1 VGAQGAEKIG
11 GAVGVQEMSQ
21 LADGGA
27 SEKLSLPALSHSSN
41 DGAKGDGLV
50 VNNLSAWYGQA
61 RALHDVSIRVP
72 RGSIVGLIGHNG
84 AGKSTLLN
92 AIGRVVGSIA
102 GDVRLDDDDI
112 AKLRPEQ
119 LASRGVH
126 LVREGAPV
134 FSAVSIDEHLELG
147 YRLARVR
154 GKDPV
159 RKSDVM
165 AAFPE
170 LAPHLRSP
178 AGILSGG
185 QRQLLCLAM
194 AVVSRTHVL
203 LLDEP
208 SIGLSPIAARR
219 VLSAV
224 RELHLNSGLSVLVA
238 EQRIDLLRQMTKTC
252 YVLSVGRIVDQ
263 ADLMESAPK

>member
-1 VGAQGAEKIG
+1 V
-11 GAVGVQEMSQ
+11 VSQ

-27 SEKLSLPALSHSSN
+27 SEELSFPAPSRSSD

-50 VNNLSAWYGQA
+50 LNNLSAWYGQA

-72 RGSIVGLIGHNG
+72 HGSVVGLIGHNG

-92 AIGRVVGSIA
+92 AIGRVVASVA
-102 GDVRLDDDDI
+102 GDIRLDGDDI
-112 AKLRPEQ
+112 AKLRPDQ

-134 FSAVSIDEHLELG
+134 FSALSIDEHLELG
-147 YRLARVR
+147 CRLARVR

-159 RKSDVM
+159 PKNEVL
-165 AAFPE
+165 AAYPE

-178 AGILSGG
+178 AGVLSGG

-194 AVVSRTHVL
+194 AVVSRPSFL

-219 VLSAV
+219 VLSSV
-224 RELHLNSGLSVLVA
+224 RELHLNSGLSVLIA
-238 EQRIDLLRQMTKTC
+238 EQRIDLLRQMTKVC
-252 YVLSVGRIVDQ
+252 HVLSVGKIVDQ
-263 ADLMESAPK
+263 VDLIEGPPGIPWVAG